1 MRYQGRGVQYAMTF
15 MVVNTDNY
23 DVLFGLDF
31 LMKIGAVV
39 DVERGLIQVSHGPG
53 TNVEVLPLTMVN
65 LLQRMNLEALMQES
79 TTIWKNT
86 CTNDDFDWILDQ
98 DRAIMTKEDVAS
110 TSDSDT
116 GTDEGSQE
124 ILQLILQEQVDEFMD
139 EEITDADDYADWMR
153 WVSDAEQSRRAMYES
168 THDAAIPLLLQQPSR
183 RYASSIPALLQIVQ
197 MKNGNSDCSTIE
209 QLGSSSH
216 EEMDTRWRE
225 IYQRIRIDNNLD
237 EGGQQELWKIL
248 EHYQDVFDWNKGEL
262 GIPGI
267 KGSAG

>member
-1 MRYQGRGVQYAMTF
+1 MPVEEAPIGTVPSPKAVREGTGVGLETFVREFGMMHLVTGSETYKIASRVVTEALGRI
-15 MVVNTDNY
+15 D
-23 DVLFGLDF
+23 
-31 LMKIGAVV
+31 
-39 DVERGLIQVSHGPG
+39 E
-53 TNVEVLPLTMVN
+53 
-65 LLQRMNLEALMQES
+65 RMNLEALMQES

-168 THDAAIPLLLQQPSR
+168 THDAAVPLLLQQPSR

-197 MKNGNSDCSTIE
+197 MKNGNFDCSTIE

-248 EHYQDVFDWNKGEL
+248 EHYQDVFDWNKG
-262 GIPGI
+262 IPGI